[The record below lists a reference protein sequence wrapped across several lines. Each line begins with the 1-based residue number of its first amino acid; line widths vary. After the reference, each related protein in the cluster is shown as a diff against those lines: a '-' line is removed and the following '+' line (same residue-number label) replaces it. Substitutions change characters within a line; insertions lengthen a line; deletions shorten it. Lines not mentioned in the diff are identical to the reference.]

1 MCVVHF
7 LFCVF
12 CTCVVVHCLF
22 CVFCTCV
29 LYIVCFV
36 YFVHVLPRT
45 ENLNSNNNYIIRC
58 VLTFGV
64 PCCGV
69 RYDFRI
75 ITMFVFVASLMS
87 YLRYLCLLV
96 YSGVQ
101 HILCFTF
108 FVFVLCT
115 KDRCSTKV
123 KTDRG
128 YTSWIDARQLC
139 SKYVYT
145 GSVLYGDRECIPE
158 TYKC

>member
-1 MCVVHF
+1 
-7 LFCVF
+7 
-12 CTCVVVHCLF
+12 
-22 CVFCTCV
+22 
-29 LYIVCFV
+29 
-36 YFVHVLPRT
+36 
-45 ENLNSNNNYIIRC
+45 
-58 VLTFGV
+58 
-64 PCCGV
+64 
-69 RYDFRI
+69 
-75 ITMFVFVASLMS
+75 MFVFVASLMS

-158 TYKC
+158 TYSSGEERDVVVLSSRLWDEIVNVPSWLWSMHTSIFLIFEEVHLSELYM